1 MLLALTTGPQDH
13 RTTGPQDHRTTGRQD
28 HRTTGPFFQQTNHKS
43 TNPEMN
49 ETMTTPQNR
58 SSVDNSSDEIDLGKL
73 LGILLDAKWIIL
85 VTTFLFAVGGVA
97 VALLSTPIYKA
108 DALIQIEQ
116 KSSGG
121 ISSLVGDMGEL
132 FSQESSATTE
142 IEIIKSRMIL
152 GDTVDK
158 FNLTTVAE
166 PKYLPVIGKGLARI
180 AGKVNQIEISRYTVP
195 EYAQEMKHTL
205 VVLDAEKKTYQLVR
219 GDEQV
224 VLQGVAGELAK
235 NDGYE
240 LFVTELRS
248 HNEQEFSLS
257 QQSRLEAIEWL
268 KKNLAISE
276 RGKQTGILMLS
287 FEGENRNQISEI
299 LNHISQTYFL
309 QNVERNSAEA
319 EKSLTFLKGH
329 LPDIKNSLTTAED
342 TLNRFRQDNE
352 SIDLGLEA
360 KSTLDVMVKL
370 EAQLNELTFKESEIS
385 QRFTKDH
392 PAYRS
397 LLDKRE
403 TLLKERERLNQQ
415 VQKLP
420 KTQREVLRMTRDVE
434 VNQQIYIQLL
444 NKVQELSI
452 IKAGT
457 VGNVRIL
464 DEAQSY
470 ANPVKPK
477 KPLIVV
483 LATMLGGMLS
493 VALVLVKAAL
503 HRGVE
508 NPDEIEQ
515 IGLSVY
521 ASVPKSNL
529 QLELANKL
537 ARKKRNTDLT
547 LLAESNPADL
557 SIEALRGLRTSLH
570 FAMMEAKNNVLMISG
585 PAPGIGKSFVSTN
598 FAAVAAKTGQKVLLI
613 DADMRKGYLQ
623 QCFGLNW
630 ENGLS
635 DLLSGKVTRDVAVQ
649 SAKVENLDI
658 ITRGQVPPN
667 PSELLMHPRFKEL
680 VDWASENYDLV
691 IIDTPP
697 VLAVTDPSIVGAIAG
712 TTLMVARFGQNTVK
726 EVDVARSRFEQAGIE
741 VKGVILN
748 AIEKKASS
756 SYGYGYYN
764 YSYGDSTK
772 AQ

>member
-1 MLLALTTGPQDH
+1 
-13 RTTGPQDHRTTGRQD
+13 
-28 HRTTGPFFQQTNHKS
+28 
-43 TNPEMN
+43 MN

-85 VTTFLFAVGGVA
+85 VTTFFFAVGGVA

-108 DALIQIEQ
+108 DALLQIEE
-116 KSSGG
+116 KSKGG
-121 ISSLVGDMGEL
+121 IGSLVGGDMGEL

-235 NDGYE
+235 KDGYE
-240 LFVTELRS
+240 LFVTEIRS
-248 HNEQEFSLS
+248 HNDQEFAIG
-257 QQSRLEAIEWL
+257 QRSRLEAIEWL
-268 KKNLAISE
+268 KQNLAISE
-276 RGKQTGILMLS
+276 RGKQTGILQLS
-287 FEGENRNQISEI
+287 FEGESRKQISEL

-329 LPDIKNSLTTAED
+329 LPDIKTSLTTAED

-360 KSTLDVMVKL
+360 KATLDVMVKL

-470 ANPVKPK
+470 AKPVKPK
-477 KPLIVV
+477 KPLIAV
-483 LATMLGGMLS
+483 LATLLGCMLS
-493 VALVLVKAAL
+493 VALVLVKAAF

-635 DLLSGKVTRDVAVQ
+635 DLLSGKVTRDVAVR

-726 EVDVARSRFEQAGIE
+726 EIDVARSRFEQAGIE

-764 YSYGDSTK
+764 YSYGDSSK
-772 AQ
+772 A

>member
-1 MLLALTTGPQDH
+1 
-13 RTTGPQDHRTTGRQD
+13 
-28 HRTTGPFFQQTNHKS
+28 
-43 TNPEMN
+43 MN

-108 DALIQIEQ
+108 DALLQIEE
-116 KSSGG
+116 KSKGG
-121 ISSLVGDMGEL
+121 IGSLVGGDMGEL

-166 PKYLPVIGKGLARI
+166 QKYLPVIGKGLARI
-180 AGKVNQIEISRYTVP
+180 AGKVNQIEISRYAVP
-195 EYAQEMKHTL
+195 EYAQEMKYTL
-205 VVLDAEKKTYQLVR
+205 VVLDAEKKAYQLVR

-248 HNEQEFSLS
+248 HNEQEFTIG
-257 QQSRLEAIEWL
+257 QRSRLEAIEWL
-268 KKNLAISE
+268 KQNLAISE
-276 RGKQTGILMLS
+276 RGKQTGILQLS
-287 FEGENRNQISEI
+287 FEGENRKQISEL

-470 ANPVKPK
+470 AKPVKPK

-483 LATMLGGMLS
+483 LATLLGGMLS

-726 EVDVARSRFEQAGIE
+726 EIDVARSRFEQAGIE

-764 YSYGDSTK
+764 YSYGESNK
-772 AQ
+772 A

>member
-1 MLLALTTGPQDH
+1 
-13 RTTGPQDHRTTGRQD
+13 
-28 HRTTGPFFQQTNHKS
+28 
-43 TNPEMN
+43 MN

-180 AGKVNQIEISRYTVP
+180 AGKVNQIEISRYVVP

-235 NDGYE
+235 KDGYE

-248 HNEQEFSLS
+248 HNEQEFAIG
-257 QQSRLEAIEWL
+257 QRSRLEAIEWL
-268 KKNLAISE
+268 KQNLAISE
-276 RGKQTGILMLS
+276 RGKQTGILQLS
-287 FEGENRNQISEI
+287 FEGENRKQIGEL

-329 LPDIKNSLTTAED
+329 LPDIKTSLTTAED

-470 ANPVKPK
+470 AKPVKPK

-483 LATMLGGMLS
+483 LATLLGGMLS

-680 VDWASENYDLV
+680 VDWASEHYDLV

-726 EVDVARSRFEQAGIE
+726 EIDVARSRFEQAGIE

-748 AIEKKASS
+748 ATEKRASS
-756 SYGYGYYN
+756 YYGYGYYN
-764 YSYGDSTK
+764 YSYK
-772 AQ
+772 

>member
-1 MLLALTTGPQDH
+1 
-13 RTTGPQDHRTTGRQD
+13 
-28 HRTTGPFFQQTNHKS
+28 
-43 TNPEMN
+43 MN

-85 VTTFLFAVGGVA
+85 VTTFFFAVGGVA

-224 VLQGVAGELAK
+224 VLKGVAGELAK

-248 HNEQEFSLS
+248 HNDQEFAIG
-257 QQSRLEAIEWL
+257 QRSRLEAIEWL
-268 KKNLAISE
+268 KQNLAISE
-276 RGKQTGILMLS
+276 RGKQTGILQLS
-287 FEGENRNQISEI
+287 FEGENRKQIGEL

-329 LPDIKNSLTTAED
+329 LPDIKTSLTTAED

-470 ANPVKPK
+470 AKPVKPK

-483 LATMLGGMLS
+483 LATLLGGMLS
-493 VALVLVKAAL
+493 VALVLVKAAF

-635 DLLSGKVTRDVAVQ
+635 DLLSGKITRDVAVQ

-680 VDWASENYDLV
+680 VDWASEHYDLV

-726 EVDVARSRFEQAGIE
+726 EIDVARSRFEQAGIE

-764 YSYGDSTK
+764 YSYGDSSK
-772 AQ
+772 A

>member
-1 MLLALTTGPQDH
+1 
-13 RTTGPQDHRTTGRQD
+13 
-28 HRTTGPFFQQTNHKS
+28 
-43 TNPEMN
+43 
-49 ETMTTPQNR
+49 MTTPQNR

-85 VTTFLFAVGGVA
+85 VTTFLFAIGGVA

-108 DALIQIEQ
+108 DALLQIEE
-116 KSSGG
+116 KSKGG
-121 ISSLVGDMGEL
+121 IGSLVGGDMGEL

-219 GDEQV
+219 SDEQV

-248 HNEQEFSLS
+248 HDEQEFTIG
-257 QQSRLEAIEWL
+257 QRSRLEAIEWL
-268 KKNLAISE
+268 KQNLEISE
-276 RGKQTGILMLS
+276 RGKQTGILQLS

-470 ANPVKPK
+470 AKPVKPK

-483 LATMLGGMLS
+483 LATLLGGMLS

-649 SAKVENLDI
+649 STKAENLDI

-680 VDWASENYDLV
+680 VDWASEHYDLV

-726 EVDVARSRFEQAGIE
+726 EIDVARSRFEQAGIE

-764 YSYGDSTK
+764 YSYGESNK
-772 AQ
+772 A

>member
-1 MLLALTTGPQDH
+1 
-13 RTTGPQDHRTTGRQD
+13 
-28 HRTTGPFFQQTNHKS
+28 
-43 TNPEMN
+43 MN

-85 VTTFLFAVGGVA
+85 VTTFFFAVGGVA

-108 DALIQIEQ
+108 DALLQIEE
-116 KSSGG
+116 KSKGG
-121 ISSLVGDMGEL
+121 IGSLVGGDMGEL

-180 AGKVNQIEISRYTVP
+180 AGKVNQIEVSRYTVP

-224 VLQGVAGELAK
+224 VLQGVVGELAK

-240 LFVTELRS
+240 LFVTEIRS
-248 HNEQEFSLS
+248 HNDQEFAIGLR
-257 QQSRLEAIEWL
+257 SRLEAIEWL
-268 KKNLAISE
+268 KQNLEISE
-276 RGKQTGILMLS
+276 RGKQTGILQLS
-287 FEGENRNQISEI
+287 FEGESRKQISEL

-329 LPDIKNSLTTAED
+329 LPDIKNTLTTAED

-360 KSTLDVMVKL
+360 KATLDVMVKL

-470 ANPVKPK
+470 AKPVKPK
-477 KPLIVV
+477 KSLIVV
-483 LATMLGGMLS
+483 LATLLGGMLS

-635 DLLSGKVTRDVAVQ
+635 DLLSGKITRDVAVQ

-726 EVDVARSRFEQAGIE
+726 EIDVARSRFEQAGIE

-764 YSYGDSTK
+764 YSYGDSSK
-772 AQ
+772 A